1 MAAVQLRHDPF
12 EAGYISIGEDG
23 EVDAGAGRRVE
34 AVILFKLL
42 ALPVTAPAAGIRYC
56 LEKVLEFADQQMWDE
71 DPVREQL
78 ILVNEAF
85 EEGRMPEAEFRERE
99 AELLARLREIR
110 EHKKG
115 AAQAQLSAMPE
126 EGVREV
132 VIELPDEMR

>member
-1 MAAVQLRHDPF
+1 M
-12 EAGYISIGEDG
+12 
-23 EVDAGAGRRVE
+23 
-34 AVILFKLL
+34 ILFKLL

-56 LEKVLEFADQQMWDE
+56 LEKVLEVADRQMWDE

-78 ILVNEAF
+78 MLVNEAY

-110 EHKKG
+110 EHKRAAALAQRSALPDDG
-115 AAQAQLSAMPE
+115 A
-126 EGVREV
+126 REV

>member
-1 MAAVQLRHDPF
+1 
-12 EAGYISIGEDG
+12 
-23 EVDAGAGRRVE
+23 
-34 AVILFKLL
+34 VILFKLL

-56 LEKVLEFADQQMWDE
+56 LEKVLELAEQQMWDE

-110 EHKKG
+110 EHKKA
-115 AAQAQLSAMPE
+115 AAQAQLSAMPD
-126 EGVREV
+126 EGAREV
-132 VIELPDEMR
+132 VIELPDELR